1 MERILLFLIEHFPDL
16 MDINLTATVVIVFVL
31 SVRVLM
37 KGAPKLFSCALW
49 GVVLLR
55 LLVPVS
61 IESPVSLVTE
71 RTEFS
76 SMVDVNEVLPNLQFE
91 TPADAANNS
100 SVREHTPDGEVLSLV
115 GTILNPQT
123 YLTFLWLGGMA
134 VMLLW
139 GAVDWIR
146 LRRRL
151 RVVVPAGE
159 GIFLA
164 DDIGSPFVMGL
175 LRPKIYL
182 PSSLTEQEQGYILLH
197 EKHHIRRFDHVVK
210 WLFWLALCIHWF
222 NPFVWAAFIFAGRD
236 MEMSCDEAVIRDLD
250 PGVRADYSA
259 SLLNLATGRRIIAGT
274 PLAFGEGDP
283 KGRIENIANWKKP
296 AVWVIILCVAVCAV
310 LAVCLLTDPQIPEP
324 PKTIDFT
331 QLNTENVK
339 SVVLDNAHN
348 GKTTFITDQNDVDE
362 ICAIV
367 KSVYGVNGISGRHY
381 YEGSYVV
388 TLKDAA
394 HTDIMTIQFGDS
406 DAFFHG
412 TGEDGY
418 AVRYELEGLTIGGI
432 IRLLSKYDESGFD
445 WNLSST
451 AKIWGVRL
459 SVEDAAPS
467 GLTVVFGLD
476 TYVMSEDFLE
486 KNRLHFG
493 EFYQIERLAE
503 GQWTAL
509 ERYDAEP
516 AAPAA
521 VEQLTPITADSGAQ
535 VRLDWTEVYGT
546 LEPGNYRITLRVS
559 RQPEEERPET
569 LPIYAE
575 FTLGQPDG
583 LAGSW
588 RTEVTA
594 LGEGVDPEGAYYL
607 QLFLDGFGGGAQY
620 QHMNGRERSDAFSY
634 RLEDGTLHI
643 AFEGQE
649 FAFSCRMEEDRLILT
664 QNHREIVYEKVIQ

>member
-310 LAVCLLTDPQIPEP
+310 LAVCLLTDPEIPEP
-324 PKTIDFT
+324 PLQVDF
-331 QLNTENVK
+331 LGLDADSITEVTLRNG
-339 SVVLDNAHN
+339 HN
-348 GKTTFITDQNDVDE
+348 GEVAHLVNAGAAKE
-362 ICAIV
+362 ICDII
-367 KSVYGVNGISGRHY
+367 KSVYGFNGTSSKGY
-381 YEGSYVV
+381 YGYSYSV
-388 TLKDAA
+388 TLY
-394 HTDIMTIQFGDS
+394 TGNEEILTIVFGDT
-406 DAFFHG
+406 DVFYHG

-418 AVRYELEGLTIGGI
+418 AVLYELEGLSADGV

-445 WNLSST
+445 W
-451 AKIWGVRL
+451 
-459 SVEDAAPS
+459 
-467 GLTVVFGLD
+467 GLD
-476 TYVMSEDFLE
+476 
-486 KNRLHFG
+486 G
-493 EFYQIERLAE
+493 EESVPKD
-503 GQWTAL
+503 AL
-509 ERYDAEP
+509 
-516 AAPAA
+516 
-521 VEQLTPITADSGAQ
+521 
-535 VRLDWTEVYGT
+535 YGT
-546 LEPGNYRITLRVS
+546 WQTSASI
-559 RQPEEERPET
+559 
-569 LPIYAE
+569 
-575 FTLGQPDG
+575 
-583 LAGSW
+583 
-588 RTEVTA
+588 
-594 LGEGVDPEGAYYL
+594 LGEGIAPGTEC
-607 QLFLDGFGGGAQY
+607 FLALVFDGHG
-620 QHMNGRERSDAFSY
+620 NGSQDQIIGSTVRSDPFSY
-634 RLEDGTLHI
+634 RLEDGMLYLK
-643 AFEGQE
+643 FEEQQY
-649 FAFSCRMEEDRLILT
+649 AFSCEVQEKKLILI
-664 QNHREIVYEKVIQ
+664 QNHREIIYEKVAG